1 MGDPAFRPRRS
12 TRRPAA
18 ALTPAAPFLAML
30 AAVAMLFGCSNE
42 GTDDPAGG
50 TSPTTAA
57 TTATDPCSLLKVEQ
71 IRAATGWDV
80 TVGGRPD
87 AGPGIDPEVC
97 NWQDVRAGGV
107 VQVQLDADAGELGF
121 ERDRAVVVAE
131 GVAVAGGGSAVLDD
145 LVIDGAIAAFEVAD
159 LGQLTMLV
167 GRDLVKLTVLGPDLD
182 GNERRQLATDVA
194 AATAPP

>member
-1 MGDPAFRPRRS
+1 MP
-12 TRRPAA
+12 
-18 ALTPAAPFLAML
+18 

-50 TSPTTAA
+50 TSPTAAA
-57 TTATDPCSLLKVEQ
+57 TTATDPCSLLEAEQ

-107 VQVQLDADAGELGF
+107 VQVQLDALELGF

-131 GVAVAGGGSAVLDD
+131 GVAMAGGGSAVLDD
-145 LVIDGAIAAFEVAD
+145 LVIDGAIAAFEEAD

-182 GNERRQLATDVA
+182 GNERRQFATDVA